1 MFLFSCKHTQKLF
14 FELTEICVYVT
25 NPLICKLFFFRVRL
39 ACILVY
45 LLIYSVSMP
54 RLHYSVIFRAS
65 RVQTC
70 ILWSLSLKQTQAVT
84 GSILSFFFYLRKAME
99 ILIIFYLCLSSL
111 RNFILSVIF
120 FSIPMK

>member
-25 NPLICKLFFFRVRL
+25 NPLICKLFFPSKTSVYSCVSFNIF
-39 ACILVY
+39 CIHASAPLFCDFQG
-45 LLIYSVSMP
+45 LKSTDLYSMVNKS
-54 RLHYSVIFRAS
+54 
-65 RVQTC
+65 QTN
-70 ILWSLSLKQTQAVT
+70 T
-84 GSILSFFFYLRKAME
+84 GRHRQYFVFFFYLRKAME